1 MVTSQETRQ
10 RETNNKVFVLW
21 NEIYFGDYVYPED
34 KVKECF
40 EKRKEALRATG
51 K

>member
-1 MVTSQETRQ
+1 MKDLPLTYLL
-10 RETNNKVFVLW
+10 ND
-21 NEIYFGDYVYPED
+21 IYFGDYVYPEE

-40 EKRKEALRATG
+40 EKRKEALRVDG